1 MKMFEEG
8 GLKEEGGMVDDVS
21 GNDVPIGSTREEVR
35 DDIPAQLSE
44 GEFVFPADVVR
55 FIGLEKLMMLRQ
67 EAKAGLKRM
76 EEMGQMGN
84 SEEATL
90 PDDMPFDMDDLDLE
104 EEGEVTDS
112 NFNRGGIVSMAEGG
126 TIPTTENTDL
136 INNTQDSVVQ
146 PITQQR
152 TTIQQKPLNVRQQA
166 VPIRG
171 MVTNIPKAE
180 DFLKRK
186 PTDATKTPNFAS
198 IAPTNIGSRFTDIL
212 DISKQGV
219 EQKKQSIADVKKEL
233 DAVLETPSSDGGD
246 SESTSGV
253 QSGGLDYASVDRFA
267 LDDNLRDVFND
278 FSKAQ
283 LSMFSV
289 AASNPFTVMASGIGT
304 SLADKTKGFTAFG
317 PINTAEL
324 GKIQA
329 KAFHQ
334 VALDVTNKYGVT
346 SLNDL
351 SAAGQKELATQG
363 RVTMDFAK
371 DIYSASKGMPYSSF
385 SFNEDDKKGFLDTAK
400 NVVNSVLSIG
410 KTTSTTSMP
419 SPEIADKQKGMAN
432 LMTTIKDL
440 ASKSQVTKQN
450 EKMLNTV
457 LGAVSASQQAD
468 VEDFGVTPNL
478 DEFGFNNDAK
488 SDVAAN
494 GGSKGIGYNSNGTS
508 YSINN
513 NGTYTHSN
521 GTTTNV
527 TDSKGNPINSPPTPE
542 PDKTSVSPSS
552 ISTET
557 FGGDTGDPGDGGGPT
572 GDPDDDDSAN
582 TDVTSSSVAGPGT
595 VSMSTDPNDN
605 NDNNDN
611 GDGGDGGDGGGGGGG
626 GGSHICTATYNTGYI
641 EKDHFKTLKK
651 YGVMLRKTDPYMM
664 KAYDVFGPKIAS
676 LVHTNKYVTSLAK
689 FLTAY
694 YKNVMLKKP
703 LSIKQ
708 KMFKILSVGLL
719 RPLWRLIG
727 RFM

>member
-1 MKMFEEG
+1 MVKKKKQNKNKKKPLSSQMKMFEEG
-8 GLKEEGGMVDDVS
+8 GLKEEGGMVDEVS

-90 PDDMPFDMDDLDLE
+90 PDDMPFDMEDLDLE
-104 EEGEVTDS
+104 EEEEQTEGSEEESNV
-112 NFNRGGIVSMAEGG
+112 NFNQGGIVSMAEGG

-136 INNTQDSVVQ
+136 NKEIEDKQK
-146 PITQQR
+146 PIPQQR
-152 TTIQQKPLNVRQQA
+152 TTIQQQPLNVRQQQ

-171 MVTNIPKAE
+171 MVTNIPKTE

-186 PTDATKTPNFAS
+186 PTETKETPSFLQTTPDS
-198 IAPTNIGSRFTDIL
+198 VGSRFTNIL
-212 DISKQGV
+212 EASKKGL
-219 EQKKQSIADVKKEL
+219 EEKRKSINDVKTEL
-233 DAVLETPSSDGGD
+233 DAVLSETSDGD
-246 SESTSGV
+246 SSTSGV
-253 QSGGLDYASVDRFA
+253 QSGGLDYAAVDRFA
-267 LDDNLRDVFND
+267 LDDDLRDVFND

-289 AASNPFTVMASGIGT
+289 VTSSPFGLAASAIGT
-304 SLADKTKGFTAFG
+304 QFGDKTKGITAAG
-317 PINTAEL
+317 PAYKSEL

-363 RVTMDFAK
+363 RVNMDFAK
-371 DIYSASKGMPYSSF
+371 DIYNASVGKPYSSF
-385 SFNEDDKKGFLDTAK
+385 SFNEEEKKGFLDTAK
-400 NVVNSVLSIG
+400 GIVNSVLNIG
-410 KTTSTTSMP
+410 KTEP
-419 SPEIADKQKGMAN
+419 SLPTPEIAAKQKGMAN
-432 LMTTIKDL
+432 LMSSIKDL

-527 TDSKGNPINSPPTPE
+527 TDSKGNPINSPPTPTQDDST
-542 PDKTSVSPSS
+542 PSAPSS
-552 ISTET
+552 I
-557 FGGDTGDPGDGGGPT
+557 DTGKGIETIDY
-572 GDPDDDDSAN
+572 
-582 TDVTSSSVAGPGT
+582 
-595 VSMSTDPNDN
+595 NDYSNN
-605 NDNNDN
+605 NDNNNDSNDN
-611 GDGGDGGDGGGGGGG
+611 SSGAGAESGVGGW
-626 GGSHICTATYNTGYI
+626 T
-641 EKDHFKTLKK
+641 
-651 YGVMLRKTDPYMM
+651 
-664 KAYDVFGPKIAS
+664 
-676 LVHTNKYVTSLAK
+676 
-689 FLTAY
+689 
-694 YKNVMLKKP
+694 
-703 LSIKQ
+703 
-708 KMFKILSVGLL
+708 
-719 RPLWRLIG
+719 
-727 RFM
+727 